1 MPAGSDTPQEKVQQ
15 STRTTARHI
24 LWSIRSRQVY
34 LPGYQVPQNNF
45 LGYRTPWYQIRI
57 IVIRSQSVS
66 YVGYVCQ
73 CIYVYVDMYLHA
85 RGHESHAPGRVSACT
100 WPGRQVCI
108 CVEVAYT
115 HVHMGGQLCACG
127 LVSMYIVHLAENT
140 APVCVHVHR
149 WMSLTSVAP
158 SVLCD
163 QFNSSYTVS
172 SVPEPY

>member
-1 MPAGSDTPQEKVQQ
+1 MPAGSDTPQEKVQR
-15 STRTTARHI
+15 SMRTPAKHI
-24 LWSIRSRQVY
+24 LWSIISRQVY
-34 LPGYQVPQNNF
+34 FSGYQAPRNKV

-73 CIYVYVDMYLHA
+73 CIYVHVDMYLHA
-85 RGHESHAPGRVSACT
+85 RGHVSHAPGRVSAWT

-108 CVEVAYT
+108 CVEVADI
-115 HVHMGGQLCACG
+115 HVHMGGYLCACG
-127 LVSMYIVHLAENT
+127 LVSMYFVHLAENT
-140 APVCVHVHR
+140 ALVYVHVHR
-149 WMSLTSVAP
+149 WMPHTSVAP

-163 QFNSSYTVS
+163 HFKSSYTVS